1 MPKRPD
7 FDKLRAALHQ
17 LNLDQARHLYA
28 ELSTIVQALE
38 QEAAATPA
46 PVEAKGREVVETQRI
61 GDRLYQLERVR
72 CGKTGCKCVGEN
84 GALHGPT
91 GMPIGET
98 RASSRVAMSAST
110 CAKLNERAVQGMNTT
125 NAFDCFLMYSNSQG
139 G

>member
-1 MPKRPD
+1 MPKRPA

-17 LNLDQARHLYA
+17 LNLDQSRQLYA

-84 GALHGPT
+84 GALHGPYWYAYWRDE
-91 GMPIGET
+91 GKLK
-98 RASSRVAMSAST
+98 SRYVG
-110 CAKLNERAVQGMNTT
+110 KHLRQIE
-125 NAFDCFLMYSNSQG
+125 
-139 G
+139 